1 MCCPINK
8 TSNRFQNIN
17 TSDSYMLLVQKEVN
31 VSGINR
37 MKRKLTSHEPIPVVY
52 ALTIVFLF
60 VTLANIK
67 SVKKKNVSKSVLTK
81 NIDMA
86 VFTINAK
93 KHRCVHIPLN

>member
-1 MCCPINK
+1 MCCSINK

-31 VSGINR
+31 VIGIDR
-37 MKRKLTSHEPIPVVY
+37 IKRKLTSHEPIPVVY

-67 SVKKKNVSKSVLTK
+67 SVKKKVSKSVLTK

-93 KHRCVHIPLN
+93 KHRGVHIPLN